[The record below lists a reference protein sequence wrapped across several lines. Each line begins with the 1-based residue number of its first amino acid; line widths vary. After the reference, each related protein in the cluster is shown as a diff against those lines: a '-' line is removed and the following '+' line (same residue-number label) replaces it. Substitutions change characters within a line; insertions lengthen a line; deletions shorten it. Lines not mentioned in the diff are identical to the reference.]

1 MEWNMAR
8 NKQRSSLPSGP
19 GIPDHPIISTT
30 LHRDTLDRVVHVID
44 LLQQLD
50 LSEGL
55 TPNARAG
62 LYWIHHMLADTVK
75 HVSNHLRDKPANQHA
90 RAARRVPRSRVG

>member
-1 MEWNMAR
+1 MAR

-19 GIPDHPIISTT
+19 SIPGHPIISADQ
-30 LHRDTLDRVVHVID
+30 HRDTLDRVVHVID

-50 LSEGL
+50 LAEGL
-55 TPNARAG
+55 TPSARAG

-75 HVSNHLRDKPANQHA
+75 HVSNHLRDSHANQHA
-90 RAARRVPRSRVG
+90 RTARRVPRSRAG